1 MMASINSRFLESVEL
16 CEFCSDVSVLFDL
29 QESMSLALI
38 VFGYLMIGCCVF
50 RVLRRVLEAL
60 FEFLSTVEQTTS
72 SRKVI
77 H

>member
-1 MMASINSRFLESVEL
+1 
-16 CEFCSDVSVLFDL
+16 
-29 QESMSLALI
+29 MSLALI